1 MNPQLIISL
10 ITIVGS
16 GISVYIG
23 MRVAL
28 AEIRKDI
35 ETLKNK
41 DSEIQH
47 LVEKDLQDLRNRINR
62 LEDQHFNNRSRA
74 HS

>member
-16 GISVYIG
+16 GISVYVAV
-23 MRVAL
+23 RVAL

-35 ETLKNK
+35 ETLKGK
-41 DSEIQH
+41 DAEIMH

-62 LEDQHFNNRSRA
+62 LEDKYFQSRP
-74 HS
+74 

>member
-35 ETLKNK
+35 ETLKSK
-41 DSEIQH
+41 DVEIMH
-47 LVEKDLQDLRNRINR
+47 LMEKDFQDLRNRINR
-62 LEDQHFNNRSRA
+62 LEDQHFTNCGRS